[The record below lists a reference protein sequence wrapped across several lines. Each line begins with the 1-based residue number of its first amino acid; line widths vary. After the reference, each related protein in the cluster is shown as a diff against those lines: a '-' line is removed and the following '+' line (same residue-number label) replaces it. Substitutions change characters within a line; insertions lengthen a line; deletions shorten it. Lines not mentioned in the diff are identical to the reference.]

1 MAKRFASDTEVPVA
15 KTRAEIEALLTRY
28 MATSFASFIRPTEA
42 MIAFEM
48 RDRKIMFRLPMPDP
62 GAEEFTHFKRGYNQ
76 YRRTD
81 TAASAAWEQACRSRW
96 RALLLSIK
104 AKLEAVEVGISLFED
119 EFLANIMMAGG
130 QTVGELVRPR
140 IEQAYREGRDIPLL
154 PGPSSV
160 Q

>member
-1 MAKRFASDTEVPVA
+1 MARRFAADTSVPVH
-15 KTRAEIEALLTRY
+15 KTRAEIEALLARY
-28 MATSFASFIRPTEA
+28 KAASFASFIKPAEA
-42 MIAFEM
+42 IIAFEM
-48 RDRKIMFRLPMPDP
+48 RERKIMFRLPLPDQN
-62 GAEEFTHFKRGYNQ
+62 AREFAATPVRGN
-76 YRRTD
+76 YR
-81 TAASAAWEQACRSRW
+81 SPEQKHAAWEQACRSRW

-104 AKLEAVEVGISLFED
+104 AKLEAVEIGIALFED

-130 QTVGELVRPR
+130 QTVGEIVRPR